1 MLLYLHSSAGRAPVL
16 VEAARGQT
24 YAQAIWLS
32 RRVKPKPLCG
42 ALGRCGRCRVRFAG
56 EAPAACRE
64 ETEFF
69 SPEEIAEGWRLA
81 CRHKVGEEGGPIDIY
96 LPDDEP
102 GPPPAAPSANPGA
115 DKTFL
120 GVDLGTTSIQ
130 WRCVSQRG
138 EAIVQGAWLNP
149 QIAAGPDVISRL
161 RYSAQDDRRDQLSSL
176 ALEDLARILE
186 LSSGQGARPERLC
199 VAGNSVMTHILLRY
213 DLAGLSAAPY
223 RLAGRGGEIISL
235 PLPGGETPCVIPPLP
250 SPFAGGD
257 ISAGVLAV
265 QASGLEEPL
274 ILADLGT
281 NAEIALL
288 MPDKLY
294 LASAP
299 LGPAMEGIGPKNGQ
313 PAGPGA
319 AIAFSLTKD
328 GLAPRF
334 YNDESGSFISA
345 TGYLSLLSLL
355 LNLGLMDAD
364 GHFTDFAPPVA
375 RNVAREKI
383 RGRDCLLINGDLALE
398 ASDVELLLKVKA
410 AFRLALSRL
419 LRAAGEPVIKNF
431 VLAGA
436 IGEYAKISDLINLGF
451 IPRAYEHKIISGG
464 NTSLDGACI
473 LARDPSRL
481 AGLVRLC
488 NEAAVIDLAD
498 DPSFLHDYLGEM
510 TWR

>member
-1 MLLYLHSSAGRAPVL
+1 MLVD
-16 VEAARGQT
+16 AASGQT
-24 YAQAIWLS
+24 LAQAIWLS
-32 RRVKPKPLCG
+32 RRVKRRPLCG
-42 ALGRCGRCRVRFAG
+42 ALGRCGRCRVRFTG
-56 EAPAACRE
+56 EAPSACRE

-81 CRHKVGEEGGPIDIY
+81 CRHDVPEDGGPVDML

-102 GPPPAAPSANPGA
+102 AAPSAASFAKPGA
-115 DKTFL
+115 SKAFL

-138 EAIVQGAWLNP
+138 DEIAQGSWLNP

-161 RYSAQDDRRDQLSSL
+161 RYSAQDARRDQLSSL
-176 ALEDLARILE
+176 VLEDLARIFE
-186 LSSGQGARPERLC
+186 LLSCQGARPKRLC
-199 VAGNSVMTHILLRY
+199 VAANSVMTHILLRY
-213 DLAGLSAAPY
+213 DLAGLSSAPY
-223 RLAGRGGEIISL
+223 RLADRGGEIISL
-235 PLPGGETPCVIPPLP
+235 PIPSAEIPCVIPPLP

-274 ILADLGT
+274 LLADLGT

-288 MPDKLY
+288 MSGKLY

-319 AIAFSLTKD
+319 AVAFSLTKD
-328 GLAPRF
+328 GIAPRF
-334 YNDESGSFISA
+334 YNGERGSSISA

-364 GHFTDFAPPVA
+364 GHFTDSAPPVA
-375 RNVAREKI
+375 RNIAREKI
-383 RGRDCLLINGDLALE
+383 NGRDCLVINGDLALE
-398 ASDVELLLKVKA
+398 ATDVELLLKVKA
-410 AFRLALSRL
+410 AFRIALSRL
-419 LRAAGEPVIKNF
+419 LREAGEPAIKNF
-431 VLAGA
+431 VLSGA

-481 AGLVRLC
+481 AELVRLC
-488 NEAAVIDLAD
+488 SEAAVINLAD
-498 DPSFLHDYLGEM
+498 DPSFLHDYLREM